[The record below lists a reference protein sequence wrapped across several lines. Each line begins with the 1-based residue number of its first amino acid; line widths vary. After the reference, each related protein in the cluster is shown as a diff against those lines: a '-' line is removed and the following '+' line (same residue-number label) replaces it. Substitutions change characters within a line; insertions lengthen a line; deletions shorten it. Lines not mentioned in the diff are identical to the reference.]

1 MKQKEIYTYIFFLL
15 PKKGAYCRECS
26 SGNSAVQPV
35 IFSVSV
41 YLNQSLFNLFLF
53 MQALVVSCLLL
64 LQIMQQKKLY
74 RWTISLFTC
83 FFRIKYVK

>member
-53 MQALVVSCLLL
+53 MQALVDSCLL